1 MLLQPSKPEM
11 AYLKMGIYGP
21 AGSGKTHTSAKIAI
35 GLIKFTKSEKPV
47 AILDTETGSDFVRP
61 MFELEKVP
69 MVVAKTRAFQD
80 LLSIMDEA
88 EETCSVLI
96 IDSITHFWNEMLKSY
111 KKKMNIKMIT
121 LRHWPELKETWGEF
135 ADKYINSKLHVIM
148 AGRVGYI
155 WDDVEDENG
164 IKELKKVG
172 TKMKAEVETGHEPS
186 LLVEME
192 QARIS
197 SGVGAGWFHRAWIIK
212 DRFDVIDG
220 KYFDNPDFKSILP
233 HVALLNLGGEHRA
246 LDTDRNSQDM
256 FEKGNTGAEY
266 YKKREQTLEKIKN
279 EINLMLP
286 GMDAKTKT
294 DRILL
299 TKEIFGTHSWSEI
312 CEMDVATLMNGLTD
326 IETKHSKQSDG
337 DKKEPAE
344 KKGKK

>member
-11 AYLKMGIYGP
+11 AYLKMGIYGA
-21 AGSGKTHTSAKIAI
+21 AGSGKSFTSSNIAI
-35 GLIKFTKSEKPV
+35 GLRNFIKSEK
-47 AILDTETGSDFVRP
+47 AIAYLDTETGSDFVRP
-61 MFELEKVP
+61 IFENSKTPL
-69 MVVAKTRAFQD
+69 VVAKTRAFQD
-80 LLSIMDEA
+80 LLSIVDEA

-96 IDSITHFWNEMLKSY
+96 IDSITHFWNEMLTSY
-111 KKKMNIKMIT
+111 QKKMNIKRIT
-121 LRHWPELKETWGEF
+121 LRHWPELKQTWGEF
-135 ADKYINSKLHVIM
+135 ADKYINSKLHIIM

-220 KYFDNPDFKSILP
+220 KFFDNPDFESILP
-233 HVALLNLGGEHRA
+233 HVQLLNLGGEHRA

-286 GMDAKTKT
+286 GQDAKTKT

-326 IETKHSKQSDG
+326 IETKHSKLSDG